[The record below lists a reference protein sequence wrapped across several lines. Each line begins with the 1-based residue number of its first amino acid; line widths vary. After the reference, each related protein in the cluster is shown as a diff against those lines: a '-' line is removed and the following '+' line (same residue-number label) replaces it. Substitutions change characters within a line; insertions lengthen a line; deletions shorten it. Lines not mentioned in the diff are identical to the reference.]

1 MEEEDTLSLE
11 LVMEEARRMEAR
23 LMEEVVLGAS
33 SLEVVWDRRQDPNQA
48 MGQEL
53 DYNQAMVQVDYP
65 GVDYSQ
71 AMAVVDYSQV

>member
-1 MEEEDTLSLE
+1 M
-11 LVMEEARRMEAR
+11 AAR

-53 DYNQAMVQVDYP
+53 DYNQVLYRQNRFSKPCFSTVLLWTSIGLRQVFPNAMP
-65 GVDYSQ
+65 SGVRQ
-71 AMAVVDYSQV
+71 IKM